1 MMRSWIAF
9 SGVLFLAAIPVS
21 AQVDPASLPAHDA
34 HQGLLV
40 AADPYTDA
48 KRVEARLGRK
58 NPLEGGLLP
67 IEVYFRNSGGQPIRL
82 NLDAIR
88 LDLRAPGS
96 SRQHLEALPLED
108 VIDLTLNKGGTP
120 DIEVPTNRLPRRQ
133 KAGRSKKW
141 KELEARLTP
150 LLLGSDIVAPG
161 ATVHGFLFFNLKHHF
176 DLVRY
181 ASLYLPEVKLLAT
194 NQPLMFF
201 EVELGPAGP
210 H

>member
-1 MMRSWIAF
+1 MRGSIALG
-9 SGVLFLAAIPVS
+9 GVLFLVAITVS
-21 AQVDPASLPAHDA
+21 AQVDPASLPARDV

-48 KRVEARLGRK
+48 PRAAVRMGKK

-67 IEVYFRNSGGQPIRL
+67 VEVYFRNDAGQPIRL

-88 LDLRAPGS
+88 LNLHVPGEA
-96 SRQHLEALPLED
+96 RQHLEALPLED

-120 DIEVPTNRLPRRQ
+120 DVQLPTGRLPRRE
-133 KAGRSKKW
+133 KPGRSKKW
-141 KELEARLTP
+141 RELEARLGP
-150 LLLGSDIVAPG
+150 LLIGSDIVAPG
-161 ATVHGFLFFNLKHHF
+161 ATVRGFLFFNLNHHF
-176 DLVRY
+176 DLIRY
-181 ASLYLPEVKLLAT
+181 ASLYVPEVKFLGT

-201 EVELGPAGP
+201 EVELARAVS